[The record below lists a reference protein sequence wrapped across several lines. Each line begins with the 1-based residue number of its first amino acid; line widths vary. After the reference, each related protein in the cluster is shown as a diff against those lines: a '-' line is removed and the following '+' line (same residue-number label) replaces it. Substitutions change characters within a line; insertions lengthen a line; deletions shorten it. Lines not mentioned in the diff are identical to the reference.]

1 MPLVIAKAIC
11 KREFGSDTVPE
22 QFVDVLKRST
32 AVDLATVIKGS
43 SLPPASKLLKVYA
56 TSPEGARRIVHL
68 LSVEDGTLFLLF
80 FRDKN
85 DPVGRNITIH
95 NKEFRRQLHKHLD
108 LLQEAITEGSY
119 FVVDDTPS
127 E

>member
-22 QFVDVLKRST
+22 QFIDVLNRST
-32 AVDLATVIKGS
+32 TVDLATVIKGS
-43 SLPPASKLLKVYA
+43 KLPPASKLLKVYA

-85 DPVGRNITIH
+85 DPVGSNVTIH

-108 LLQEAITEGSY
+108 LLARDLENGSY
-119 FVVDDTPS
+119 FTIDEDS
-127 E
+127 

>member
-43 SLPPASKLLKVYA
+43 GLPPASKLLKVYA

-108 LLQEAITEGSY
+108 LLAQDLENGSY
-119 FVVDDTPS
+119 FTIDEDS
-127 E
+127 